1 MPADR
6 ASPDLLATIR
16 NRVLSL
22 GNLTVACSQKSQMK
36 LMKIVEEAMRQDET
50 TASQLHVILTRQGIS
65 LSLSMILRCR
75 RQLAGR
81 FVEALII
88 REAKKIKRL
97 EWARK
102 NLANDFA
109 DVVFTNKCS
118 IHGNSSQVQQQEEWP
133 QKYCLRQLN

>member
-1 MPADR
+1 
-6 ASPDLLATIR
+6 
-16 NRVLSL
+16 
-22 GNLTVACSQKSQMK
+22 
-36 LMKIVEEAMRQDET
+36 MKIVEEAMRQDET

-118 IHGNSSQVQQQEEWP
+118 ILETHRRFSSRKNGPKNTV
-133 QKYCLRQLN
+133 